1 MAASL
6 LSRASSFQG
15 GLADN
20 GLRRLRR
27 IVPLESNGRRLHRKK
42 TKDYHALWIKL
53 FDTDLAS

>member
-15 GLADN
+15 GLVDS

-27 IVPLESNGRRLHRKK
+27 IVPLGATVEGRSGKRQ
-42 TKDYHALWIKL
+42 KDYLALWIKL
-53 FDTDLAS
+53 FDADRVS